1 MVLHTT
7 SSWPSTML
15 SASIYVYKKSSII
28 WIVLFLK
35 CYNFELSIVK
45 GLFNAPQNT
54 NKSTD

>member
-7 SSWPSTML
+7 SSLPSTML
-15 SASIYVYKKSSII
+15 SASIYVYKKSS
-28 WIVLFLK
+28 IVLFLK